1 MTISSSAPLAIPR
14 RRGAAHAI
22 LAGGLGA
29 GTIDLLFACTFNAVH
44 GGIAPLRVVQ
54 FIASGVLGRAA
65 FAGGLATGVLGIVLH
80 YTILLV
86 AAALF
91 VAVARRQR
99 WLAAHPLA
107 AGVGCG
113 LAIYTVMHLVVLP
126 LSAAAPYHPSMP
138 GRVLDFLVHVGL
150 IGPVIAFSA
159 RRWDLRGTPGS

>member
-1 MTISSSAPLAIPR
+1 MTIHSSASTVIPR
-14 RRGAAHAI
+14 RSGAAHAI

-44 GGIAPLRVVQ
+44 GGIAPLRVLQ

-65 FAGGLATGVLGIVLH
+65 FEGGLATGILGVLLH

-91 VAVARRQR
+91 VAAARRQR

-107 AGVGCG
+107 AGVAYG

-126 LSAAAPYHPSMP
+126 LSAAAPYHPSML

-150 IGPVIAFSA
+150 IGPAIAFA
-159 RRWDLRGTPGS
+159 TRRWDWRGTSGS